1 MRNAR
6 ELNKNIKID
15 WWSDMK
21 NSIAFSSLWS
31 QAKVMKSTII
41 EILAERNSLADIF
54 SDSISELQSI
64 VSKPPLT

>member
-1 MRNAR
+1 
-6 ELNKNIKID
+6 
-15 WWSDMK
+15 
-21 NSIAFSSLWS
+21 
-31 QAKVMKSTII
+31 MKSIII